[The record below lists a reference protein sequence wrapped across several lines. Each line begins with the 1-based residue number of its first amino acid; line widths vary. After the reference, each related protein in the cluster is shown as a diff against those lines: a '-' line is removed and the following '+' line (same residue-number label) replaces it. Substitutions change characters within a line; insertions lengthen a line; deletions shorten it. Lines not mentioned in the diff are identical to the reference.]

1 MPLDQATWP
10 LMQAAASPT
19 RGQTSPHSGN
29 KQLARVC
36 YSSLCSNIGALRLGN
51 TVASLTWVEEQ
62 NSRSISL
69 KAPLLVSV
77 TLLLFTVP
85 FAFTQKASVNK
96 RAVEPQI
103 QEAIAQP
110 GTQTNAVLS
119 NLLAFAPEIP
129 RGPVEILR
137 QYEDEMTLIS
147 QTFTIE
153 ISLITE
159 AVHQGQVSPPQADYL
174 MQQRFQIA
182 MMQYEVLN
190 ALHDSLAFEVSR
202 TLFTALSRIR
212 RRGPRSSW
220 RRQARYHR
228 PVSTTA
234 QLDPQKLRLSAELL
248 VNNSRQHGLK
258 RERPTYSERK
268 NAHQRVWMEGL
279 TVVTLRRK
287 HVQRKSKRTYL

>member
-1 MPLDQATWP
+1 MGRRTD
-10 LMQAAASPT
+10 
-19 RGQTSPHSGN
+19 
-29 KQLARVC
+29 
-36 YSSLCSNIGALRLGN
+36 
-51 TVASLTWVEEQ
+51 
-62 NSRSISL
+62 SRSISL

-103 QEAIAQP
+103 QDAIAQP
-110 GTQTNAVLS
+110 GTRTNEVLS

-137 QYEDEMTLIS
+137 QYEDQMTLIS

-159 AVHQGQVSPPQADYL
+159 AVHQGQVSRPQADYL

-202 TLFTALSRIR
+202 TPVPPHSHGSEAGTTIVVAPPGPVPSARSAL
-212 RRGPRSSW
+212 
-220 RRQARYHR
+220 R
-228 PVSTTA
+228 P
-234 QLDPQKLRLSAELL
+234 
-248 VNNSRQHGLK
+248 N
-258 RERPTYSERK
+258 
-268 NAHQRVWMEGL
+268 
-279 TVVTLRRK
+279 
-287 HVQRKSKRTYL
+287 